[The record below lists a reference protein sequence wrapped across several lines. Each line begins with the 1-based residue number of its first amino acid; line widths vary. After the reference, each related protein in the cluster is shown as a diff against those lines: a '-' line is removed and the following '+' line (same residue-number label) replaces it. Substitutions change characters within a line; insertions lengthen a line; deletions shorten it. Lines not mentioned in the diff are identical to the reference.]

1 MAAGHTYTE
10 NEPDIIATANTDTFR
25 LLMSASSKANN
36 LPPKYANLV
45 NQMLHLHNNVIDLLE
60 TQHVGFVSTN
70 TGTLGKNLVNSY

>member
-1 MAAGHTYTE
+1 MAAGRTCTE
-10 NEPDIIATANTDTFR
+10 NEPDNAATANMDTFR

-60 TQHVGFVSTN
+60 TQHGFEYKHWYTRKEFS
-70 TGTLGKNLVNSY
+70 K